1 MLNAKNNTDFNT
13 NHAFSSHQPQ
23 YVAVIRPENTIYG
36 VFLWIRSQLRR
47 GLLYPFNYG
56 SVLFPFR
63 RRFSFYYIIRIKSN
77 FLSRFIS
84 FCQNISLLS
93 RNKRCA
99 VTAAYGKRRNLF
111 RTVARLKKSAA
122 GFRPAAPFCGA
133 GNENRT
139 RNRSLGSSYFTTKLC
154 PRINELSRVRLYSTI
169 FFGFYQA
176 F

>member
-1 MLNAKNNTDFNT
+1 MVNAKNNTDFNT

-36 VFLWIRSQLRR
+36 DFLWIRSSLRR

-84 FCQNISLLS
+84 FCQNISRS
-93 RNKRCA
+93 CRNKRCA

-111 RTVARLKKSAA
+111 RTVARLKKARQVFDLPRFFVERA
-122 GFRPAAPFCGA
+122 TRIGLATEAWEAPILPLNYA
-133 GNENRT
+133 
-139 RNRSLGSSYFTTKLC
+139 
-154 PRINELSRVRLYSTI
+154 RV
-169 FFGFYQA
+169 
-176 F
+176 

>member
-1 MLNAKNNTDFNT
+1 MASHIDEPRGDSRERIPKNAECKI
-13 NHAFSSHQPQ
+13 AF
-23 YVAVIRPENTIYG
+23 G
-36 VFLWIRSQLRR
+36 VFWYSRRESNPQLTLRR

-84 FCQNISLLS
+84 FCQNISHS
-93 RNKRCA
+93 CRNKRCA

-122 GFRPAAPFCGA
+122 GFRPAALFYGA

-154 PRINELSRVRLYSTI
+154 PRINELSNVRLYSTI

>member
-1 MLNAKNNTDFNT
+1 MLYHNSICCVFNR
-13 NHAFSSHQPQ
+13 
-23 YVAVIRPENTIYG
+23 VK
-36 VFLWIRSQLRR
+36 RSLRR

-56 SVLFPFR
+56 SVLFSFR

-84 FCQNISLLS
+84 FCQNISHS
-93 RNKRCA
+93 CRNKRCA
-99 VTAAYGKRRNLF
+99 VTAVYGKRRNLF

-154 PRINELSRVRLYSTI
+154 PQQSAYLLSYETGKKSS
-169 FFGFYQA
+169 FF
-176 F
+176 

>member
-1 MLNAKNNTDFNT
+1 MQSCIRHFWYSRRESN
-13 NHAFSSHQPQ
+13 PQ
-23 YVAVIRPENTIYG
+23 LT
-36 VFLWIRSQLRR
+36 LRR

-99 VTAAYGKRRNLF
+99 VTAVYGKRRNLF
-111 RTVARLKKSAA
+111 RTVARLKKKRGRFSTCRAFLWS
-122 GFRPAAPFCGA
+122 GQRESDSQPK
-133 GNENRT
+133 
-139 RNRSLGSSYFTTKLC
+139 LGKL
-154 PRINELSRVRLYSTI
+154 L
-169 FFGFYQA
+169 FYH
-176 F
+176 

>member
-1 MLNAKNNTDFNT
+1 MQSCIRHFWYSRRESN
-13 NHAFSSHQPQ
+13 PQ
-23 YVAVIRPENTIYG
+23 LT
-36 VFLWIRSQLRR
+36 LRR

-56 SVLFPFR
+56 SVLFSFR

-93 RNKRCA
+93 RNKLCA

-111 RTVARLKKSAA
+111 RTVARLKKKSAA

>member
-1 MLNAKNNTDFNT
+1 MQSCIRHFWYSRRESN
-13 NHAFSSHQPQ
+13 PQ
-23 YVAVIRPENTIYG
+23 LT
-36 VFLWIRSQLRR
+36 LRR

-111 RTVARLKKSAA
+111 RTVARLKKNAT
-122 GFRPAAPFCGA
+122 GFRPAALFCGA

-154 PRINELSRVRLYSTI
+154 PRINELSNVRLYSTI

>member
-1 MLNAKNNTDFNT
+1 MVNAKNNTDFNT

-36 VFLWIRSQLRR
+36 VFLWIRSRLRR

-63 RRFSFYYIIRIKSN
+63 QRFSFYYIIRIKSN

-111 RTVARLKKSAA
+111 RTVARLKKNRGRFSTCR
-122 GFRPAAPFCGA
+122 GFLWSGQRESDSQPK
-133 GNENRT
+133 
-139 RNRSLGSSYFTTKLC
+139 LGKL
-154 PRINELSRVRLYSTI
+154 L
-169 FFGFYQA
+169 FYH
-176 F
+176 